1 MNWYALIPLLIL
13 FSIMARLLK
22 MDSAVVDWS
31 MKLAILIIAIQL
43 ARLSSYAVQA

>member
-22 MDSAVVDWS
+22 MNSAVVDWS
-31 MKLAILIIAIQL
+31 MKLAILVIAVQL
-43 ARLSSYAVQA
+43 ARLSSFAVQG